1 MIYSK
6 LCLAKES
13 NEKEPKKIKRKF
25 RHVVRV
31 CGLEMLVLDKQES
44 DPEKILHSCIQKNNS
59 LKKVLIRQ
67 CIFLPLR
74 LESNGTI

>member
-44 DPEKILHSCIQKNNS
+44 D
-59 LKKVLIRQ
+59 LIRKKY
-67 CIFLPLR
+67 CTLAFKKITP
-74 LESNGTI
+74 

>member
-31 CGLEMLVLDKQES
+31 CGLEMLVLDKQKS
-44 DPEKILHSCIQKNNS
+44 DPKKILHSCTVKMATKEH
-59 LKKVLIRQ
+59 LYVL
-67 CIFLPLR
+67 LPIDGKPSTGDVQR
-74 LESNGTI
+74 

>member
-44 DPEKILHSCIQKNNS
+44 GPKKILHSCIQKNKP
-59 LKKVLIRQ
+59 LKKCLSDNAFF
-67 CIFLPLR
+67 CL
-74 LESNGTI
+74 

>member
-31 CGLEMLVLDKQES
+31 CGLKMLVLDKQKS
-44 DPEKILHSCIQKNNS
+44 DPEKILHSCIQK
-59 LKKVLIRQ
+59 KK
-67 CIFLPLR
+67 
-74 LESNGTI
+74 NK